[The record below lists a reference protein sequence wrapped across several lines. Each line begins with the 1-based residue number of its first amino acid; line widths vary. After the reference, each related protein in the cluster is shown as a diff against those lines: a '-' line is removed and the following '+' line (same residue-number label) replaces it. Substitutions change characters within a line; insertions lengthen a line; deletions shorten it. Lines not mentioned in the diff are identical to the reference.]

1 MNDDLKADLE
11 KADLEKVDLNKEKKH
26 FPQKFLPLLIG
37 LIGAVIGGLIV
48 GGVFLGI
55 NYFSGNTVVQGGTKE
70 VIVNQGSAD
79 TVVEAIAQV
88 VPPSVVGIET
98 TETAKTTF
106 GQTQEET
113 GVGSGFILTSDGYIA
128 TNQHVASN
136 SVSSMKVSLADGNT
150 YDGKLIWS
158 DSILD
163 LAIIKIDAKGLP
175 TLQLGDS
182 DNVVVGA
189 LAVAVGNPMG
199 LNFERTV
206 TSGIVSAL
214 NRSIPLDNGIAEDLI
229 QTDASINSGNS
240 GGPLVNKDGAVIG
253 INSYKLTTGE
263 GMGFAIPINILKPIL
278 NEIVATGKFNSTVM
292 GITGYDRAIANYYL
306 SDSAVNFSK
315 GIYIASVQ
323 SGGGAANAGLA
334 VGDIILD
341 IDGTETNTMLK
352 MKEILYAKNAGDKVS
367 VTYQRNGQTLTTDV
381 TVSAG
386 E

>member
-11 KADLEKVDLNKEKKH
+11 KADLKKVDLNKEKKH
-26 FPQKFLPLLIG
+26 IPLKIFPLLIG

-55 NYFSGNTVVQGGTKE
+55 SYFNGNTIVQGGTKE

-106 GQTQEET
+106 GQKQEET

-158 DSILD
+158 DSTLD

-323 SGGGAANAGLA
+323 SGGGATNAGLA

>member
-26 FPQKFLPLLIG
+26 FPLKFLPLLIG

-158 DSILD
+158 DSTLD

-367 VTYQRNGQTLTTDV
+367 VTYQRNGQTLTTNV